1 MGTRAGGGFK
11 AGTVD
16 ILTASFFMMTRA
28 LTAANLAT
36 HPADLV
42 ISPKVGHLGAQAF
55 NRAPEFVA
63 VGREAALR
71 ALPRIEALWR

>member
-1 MGTRAGGGFK
+1 MGTRAGGVLK

-28 LTAANLAT
+28 LTVANLSLD
-36 HPADLV
+36 PADLV
-42 ISPKVGHLGAQAF
+42 VAPKVGHLGAQAF

-63 VGREAALR
+63 FGRKAALR
-71 ALPRIEALWR
+71 ALPQIEALWQ